1 MTRALHSLLN
11 GELSLAIAY
20 NPRVLIV
27 APILGILWIVFVA
40 REVRAAARPV
50 GAAREA

>member
-11 GELSLAIAY
+11 ADLPLAIAY

-27 APILGILWIVFVA
+27 APILAILWIVFVA
-40 REVRAAARPV
+40 REVRAAVRPV
-50 GAAREA
+50 EAAREA